1 MASEQELYQM
11 ELPGYWMDIGQ
22 PPDYIRGQGMYIRSL
37 TEKGSALVGASGVI
51 VHETAEV
58 DPTAQLGPNV
68 VIGAGCK
75 IGAGVRVKNSTI
87 LDQTTLKPYSIIT
100 DSIIGWKNTV
110 GSWCRLT
117 AMTCTGEDVQIKDE
131 SCLTGVKILPHKGV
145 DGVHTDKIIM

>member
-1 MASEQELYQM
+1 M

-22 PPDYIRGQGMYIRSL
+22 PPDYLRGQGMYIQAQI
-37 TEKGSALVGASGVI
+37 EKNSGLVTGNRCI

-75 IGAGVRVKNSTI
+75 IGAGVRIRNTTI
-87 LDQTTLKPYSIIT
+87 LDQTTLKPYSMIC

-110 GSWCRLT
+110 GSWVRIT
-117 AMTCTGEDVQIKDE
+117 GMTCTGEDVQIKDE
-131 SCLTGVKILPHKGV
+131 ACLEGVKILPHKGV
-145 DGVHTDKIIM
+145 DGVHKDKIIM